1 MRAFILSFSLLLG
14 LQLSAQ
20 ENIVAII
27 DEITANWDSQAP
39 KMATYDG
46 FRDFCTDRVY
56 RESMVDLL
64 ISIHH
69 YDSVLLKIVT
79 EKYAN
84 SSDREAKAT
93 LEDIATLEL
102 EYSTKAFRKF
112 LHMECNRFNEIEN
125 NLARYGGPEYDAA
138 VKELEEELSKYASG
152 ITRQIDIVDKHIR
165 HLKKL

>member
-1 MRAFILSFSLLLG
+1 MKVTLLFFSLLLG
-14 LQLSAQ
+14 LQVSAQ

-27 DEITANWDSQAP
+27 DRITADWDSQAT

-69 YDSVLLKIVT
+69 YDSVLLQIVT
-79 EKYAN
+79 EKYAS

-93 LEDIATLEL
+93 LEDIATLET

-112 LHMECNRFNEIEN
+112 LHQECNRFNEIEN
-125 NLARYGGPEYDAA
+125 NLARYGGPEYDEA
-138 VKELEEELSKYASG
+138 VKELEAELAKYDSA
-152 ITRQIDIVDKHIR
+152 ITRQIDLIDKHVH